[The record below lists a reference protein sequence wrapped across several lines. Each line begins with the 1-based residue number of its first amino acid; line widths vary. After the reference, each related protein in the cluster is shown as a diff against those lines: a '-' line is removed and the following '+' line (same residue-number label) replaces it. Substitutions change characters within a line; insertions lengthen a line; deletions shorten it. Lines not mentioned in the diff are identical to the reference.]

1 MSRWFQW
8 LRTGFLVFILGTTLA
23 PGSVRCQSL
32 WIPRDRDQSVLL
44 EILKPG
50 LEYIDEDTF
59 TAAFFLDGRFALGP
73 NVFLVGE
80 IPFSR
85 FAGDYYFFVGSP
97 HRSEAAP
104 GKVYLGVEIRGSESP
119 FFGEFG
125 VRLPTS
131 DENEFGANLTGS
143 GSDRA
148 RVAFGANNVS
158 VHAAVN
164 LREVSASG
172 IAARL
177 RLGTILLLPTES
189 NSPSPLPFITSPPF
203 LGRTT
208 ELLGVYAWQIGY
220 ERRVVRVGGA
230 LSGMILFTDDRGN
243 LGERSTNQLEFH
255 SDFGPWRVRPGIEL
269 RLPLDSAAALVPVVL
284 GVSVSAGL

>member
-164 LREVSASG
+164 LREVTA
-172 IAARL
+172 
-177 RLGTILLLPTES
+177 
-189 NSPSPLPFITSPPF
+189 SPSPLPFITSPPF

-220 ERRVVRVGGA
+220 EGRVVRVGGA

>member
-1 MSRWFQW
+1 MSRWFRW

-85 FAGDYYFFVGSP
+85 FAGDYYFFV
-97 HRSEAAP
+97 
-104 GKVYLGVEIRGSESP
+104 RGSESP
-119 FFGEFG
+119 FFGELG

-131 DENEFGANLTGS
+131 DENKFGANLTGS

-158 VHAAVN
+158 VHAAIN
-164 LREVSASG
+164 LREVSGSG

-177 RLGTILLLPTES
+177 RMGTILLLPTEN
-189 NSPSPLPFITSPPF
+189 NSPSPLPFITAPPF
-203 LGRTT
+203 LGATT

-220 ERRVVRVGGA
+220 EGRVVRVGGA

-255 SDFGPWRVRPGIEL
+255 SDFGPWRVRPGVEL
-269 RLPLDSAAALVPVVL
+269 RLPLDSAAALVPVVV
-284 GVSVSAGL
+284 GVSVGVGL